1 MSLIR
6 QIWLLLLTTLLLAF
20 AGSVTVAVLS
30 ARDTMQTQLGI
41 KNNDNAATLAMSLSQ
56 QQGDAASMGL
66 LIAAQFDTGFFRSI
80 RLRGPDG
87 ALLFERQS
95 QAAQALAA
103 PRWFVDL
110 LAIEAAPGTAQVSD
124 GWRALG
130 AVEVQ
135 SQTAFVHDD
144 LWSASLRTAA
154 TLAVVGLFAGLIGTL
169 AVLRIRRPL
178 DATVAQAEALVSGRF
193 VSVAEPRVPELR
205 RLTGAMNAMVTR
217 VQAQFEAQAG
227 MVESLRRQAT
237 CDVLTGLANRQHFLG
252 LLGAA
257 LQREDG
263 TSEGG
268 LILLRL
274 TDLAEVNRAHGHV
287 HTDRILVT
295 IARALQVYADGV
307 QGCFIGRLNGSD
319 FAMSLPVRGAITETA
334 QAMSD
339 GLAVALATQGAG
351 LNVAIGAV
359 EVRRGAAVAAAMALA
374 DDALARAESR
384 RGFAVVVGE
393 QQPPGP
399 RAGGEASW
407 RVQIAEALAQ
417 GRTRLVNFPLVD
429 QAGKLLSLECPLR
442 IQLDPGGAFDVA
454 ARWLPLALRGR
465 LTPAT
470 DLNAVALALEA
481 IRIDARPRCINVSP
495 ASLAD
500 GGFAVHLRELLGTQP
515 GVADQIWLEVPEAAA
530 IDHFVLLQELGRQIR
545 PLGVRLGLEHA
556 GERLG
561 KIERLMELGLDYVK
575 LDAAVVHAVGD
586 DAARATFVA
595 STVTM
600 LHGLGLAVY
609 AEGVASETDARA
621 LWDCR
626 LDGLTG
632 PWVSAQRAGTAA
644 R

>member
-6 QIWLLLLTTLLLAF
+6 QIWLLLLTTVLLAF
-20 AGSVTVAVLS
+20 VGSVTVAVLS
-30 ARDTMQTQLGI
+30 ARDTMQTQLAI

-56 QQGDAASMGL
+56 QQGDAALMGL
-66 LIAAQFDTGFFRSI
+66 LMAAQFDTGYFRSI
-80 RLRGPDG
+80 RMRGPDG
-87 ALLFERQS
+87 AMVFERQS
-95 QAAQALAA
+95 QSAQAVSA

-110 LAIEAAPGTAQVSD
+110 LAIDAAPGTAQVSD

-144 LWSASLRTAA
+144 LWGVSLRTAA
-154 TLAVVGLFAGLIGTL
+154 TLAVVGLLAGLVGTL

-178 DATVAQAEALVSGRF
+178 EATVAQAVALVSGRF
-193 VSVAEPRVPELR
+193 VSVEEPRVPELR
-205 RLTGAMNAMVTR
+205 RLTRAMNSMVTR
-217 VQAQFEAQAG
+217 VQSQFESQAG
-227 MVESLRRQAT
+227 LVETLRRQAT
-237 CDVLTGLANRQHFLG
+237 CDALTGLANRQHFLG
-252 LLGAA
+252 QLGAA

-295 IARALQVYADGV
+295 IAEALQIYADRV

-334 QAMSD
+334 QALSD
-339 GLAVALATQGAG
+339 GLAVALAAMGTG
-351 LNVAIGAV
+351 LNVAIGAI
-359 EVRRGAAVAAAMALA
+359 EVQRGASVADSMALA

-384 RGFAVVVGE
+384 RGFAVVIGAV
-393 QQPPGP
+393 QPAGP
-399 RAGGEASW
+399 RSSGEAAW
-407 RVQIAEALAQ
+407 RVQIGQALAQ
-417 GRTRLVNFPLVD
+417 GRTRLVQFPLVD
-429 QAGKLLSLECPLR
+429 AAGKLLSFECPLR
-442 IQLDPGGAFDVA
+442 VQLEPGGNFDVA
-454 ARWLPLALRGR
+454 ARWLPLALRSR
-465 LTPAT
+465 LTAAT
-470 DLNAVALALEA
+470 DLNAVTLALEA

-495 ASLAD
+495 ASLTD
-500 GGFAVHLRELLGTQP
+500 GSFVVHLRELLGTQP
-515 GVADQIWLEVPEAAA
+515 DAADQLWLELPESAAV
-530 IDHFVLLQELGRQIR
+530 DHFALVQELGRRIR

-561 KIERLMELGLDYVK
+561 RIERLMELGLDYVK

-600 LHGLGLAVY
+600 LQGLGLAVY

-626 LDGLTG
+626 LDGITG
-632 PWVSAQRAGTAA
+632 PWVSAQRSDTNAG
-644 R
+644 